1 MLYFLFELLNQNPYN
16 LLFST
21 NIMEKI
27 AIIKLGAKG
36 DVIRTFPVIKAI
48 KEQHINSEI
57 NLITRDNIKELLENL
72 PYVDKVFSIPF
83 ETYEEFDILYNF
95 DIDDEAT
102 FLANNL
108 KAKEKKGF
116 FKDSGFVSAFNLGS
130 EYYLNTLFDD
140 ETKIS
145 NTKTYQEMM
154 FMAAEIPYKKEHT
167 GLILNE
173 RDLQYADIF
182 LRGNKINK
190 EKLIGIHMGASPRW
204 PSKVW
209 DEENLE
215 EFVIKS
221 KNKGYEIL
229 LFGGPQEVKSHRSLI
244 EKLDAKGIH
253 IFRNNPYNTDG
264 QFASLVN
271 SCKTMVCSDSFS
283 LHISIA
289 LKRPTIGLF
298 FSTPYH
304 EIESYGYLNVIAS
317 PRLKEF
323 FPEKM
328 DQYDKDLTQ
337 SISANQVLEKIENI
351 EEPKPLMKEKTLL
364 FDIDGTICR
373 QVKAGEGYH
382 DLEPFSEA
390 IDVINKLYDEGFK
403 IIFYTSRFMG
413 FNKGNVINVYRT
425 DGYAFTRNQLEKWG
439 VKFHE
444 LHMGKPQSH
453 LVIDD
458 RSIFFE
464 KNWGKIYESI
474 KSKIDDFTND

>member
-1 MLYFLFELLNQNPYN
+1 MKN
-16 LLFST
+16 
-21 NIMEKI
+21 I

-48 KEQHINSEI
+48 KEQHKDSILT
-57 NLITRDNIKELLENL
+57 LITRDNIKELIENL
-72 PYVDKVFSIPF
+72 PYVDKVHTLPYG
-83 ETYEEFDILYNF
+83 TYEEFDILYNF
-95 DIDDEAT
+95 DIDNDAT
-102 FLANNL
+102 FLATNL
-108 KAKEKKGF
+108 RAKEKKGF
-116 FKDSGFVSAFNLGS
+116 FNDSGFVSAFNLGS

-154 FMAAEIPYKKEHT
+154 AMAAEIPYKEEHA
-167 GLILNE
+167 GLMLKE

-182 LRGNKINK
+182 IRGNKIEK

-204 PSKVW
+204 PSKIW
-209 DEENLE
+209 DEENVE
-215 EFVIKS
+215 EFIVKA
-221 KNKGYEIL
+221 KEKGYEVL
-229 LFGGPQEVKSHRSLI
+229 LFGGPQEIESQKRLI
-244 EKLDAKGIH
+244 ERIDKKGLH

-271 SCKTMVCSDSFS
+271 SCKAMVCSDSFS

-289 LKRPTIGLF
+289 LKRPTVGLF

-304 EIESYGYLNVIAS
+304 EIERYGYLNVIAAS
-317 PRLKEF
+317 RLMEF

-337 SISANQVLEKIENI
+337 SISADQVLEKVECIVTGQPKTSDQTKENNSSST
-351 EEPKPLMKEKTLL
+351 ETKYSMKEKTLL

-373 QVKAGEGYH
+373 QVKAGEGYY
-382 DLEPFSEA
+382 DLEPFPEA
-390 IDVINKLYDEGFK
+390 IEVINKLYDEGFK

-444 LHMGKPQSH
+444 IHMGKPQSH

-458 RSIFFE
+458 RSVFFE
-464 KNWGKIYESI
+464 NNWGKIYESI
-474 KSKIDDFTND
+474 KLKIDDYPND